1 MKREDIQCRLLQA
14 TGALE
19 RAWGRLTG
27 DETLRARGERDRHLA
42 QVLQA
47 SNHAAQPAV
56 NAGGRT
62 RTPQGRL
69 TGGSG
74 R

>member
-1 MKREDIQCRLLQA
+1 MNREDFQSRILLA
-14 TGALE
+14 AGALE

-42 QVLQA
+42 RLLQA
-47 SNHAAQPAV
+47 TSHVPNPATI
-56 NAGGRT
+56 AGR
-62 RTPQGRL
+62 RSAHGRL

-74 R
+74 K

>member
-1 MKREDIQCRLLQA
+1 MNRDDIQCRLLQA

-42 QVLQA
+42 RLLQA
-47 SNHAAQPAV
+47 SNRGAQPA
-56 NAGGRT
+56 AIAAERP
-62 RTPQGRL
+62 RAPQGRL

>member
-1 MKREDIQCRLLQA
+1 MKRDDFQYRLLQA

-42 QVLQA
+42 RLLQA
-47 SNHAAQPAV
+47 STRAAQPTTISAHPR
-56 NAGGRT
+56 ASH
-62 RTPQGRL
+62 GRL